1 MNKNKGDRLISAIG
15 IALIILPLLSPILL
29 ILILLNPVI
38 NEDANFIPPEAAPLL
53 PLRPESHNPALVGR
67 QIGAF
72 DEVDAIRN
80 GWHDR
85 VQAIADGARFV
96 VLENLHHR
104 GKEAAQRAQRYVFAS
119 VRNAPYSLS
128 QMADIEVDEQS
139 SFYARCF
146 EIGDQLGYVDR
157 QQLFHRL

>member
-1 MNKNKGDRLISAIG
+1 MSHFARNDDGEKFGLASAIG

-53 PLRPESHNPALVGR
+53 PLRPESPDPALVRR

-72 DEVDAIRN
+72 DVVDAIRN

-85 VQAIADGARFV
+85 VQAIADGARFA
-96 VLENLHHR
+96 VLENLC
-104 GKEAAQRAQRYVFAS
+104 GEAFAS
-119 VRNAPYSLS
+119 TPKSQAFGRKALIRLSSVVR
-128 QMADIEVDEQS
+128 
-139 SFYARCF
+139 
-146 EIGDQLGYVDR
+146 
-157 QQLFHRL
+157 